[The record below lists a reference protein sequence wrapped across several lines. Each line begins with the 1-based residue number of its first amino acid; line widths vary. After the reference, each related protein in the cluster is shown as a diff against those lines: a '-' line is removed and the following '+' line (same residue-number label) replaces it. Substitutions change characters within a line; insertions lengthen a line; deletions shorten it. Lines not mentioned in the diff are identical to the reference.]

1 MRNVSPRRG
10 LHNMRSRTTRRAT
23 ASQTSPE
30 LYLKLTSLEIERS
43 RRVTEFDN
51 LSERLRSLAERI
63 RTISEEQVELRL
75 RLEGSHPGLAIS
87 QTSPTKQNN
96 NVGFTY

>member
-1 MRNVSPRRG
+1 MRNAAPRRG
-10 LHNMRSRTTRRAT
+10 LHNMRSRTTRKTT

-43 RRVTEFDN
+43 RRVSELDN
-51 LSERLRSLAERI
+51 LMQRMQTLSERIKS
-63 RTISEEQVELRL
+63 ISDEQLELRR
-75 RLEGSHPGLAIS
+75 RLESWQPESANSHS
-87 QTSPTKQNN
+87 SPTKQNN

>member
-10 LHNMRSRTTRRAT
+10 LHNMRSRTTRKAT
-23 ASQTSPE
+23 ASQTTPE

-43 RRVTEFDN
+43 RRVSELANLAERMQT
-51 LSERLRSLAERI
+51 LSERIQS
-63 RTISEEQVELRL
+63 ISDEQVALRR
-75 RLEGSHPGLAIS
+75 RLEDWQPDANVLPSV
-87 QTSPTKQNN
+87 PTKQNN